1 MFFLPAIAGERNRIS
16 KNAYNDNGETVHY
29 QEVRRLEQIVI
40 NGGTPLQGSVRIHG
54 AKNAVLPILAA
65 TVLADGVHTVKNCP
79 RLSDV
84 SITEEILKSLG
95 AKTVRRE
102 DALVVDA
109 TGETGSFI
117 PEKLMRKLR
126 SSVVFMGAV
135 LAKTGRVKISA
146 PGGCE
151 LGPRPID
158 LHLKAL
164 SLLGAEIYEEH
175 GYLEHYAKRL
185 TGCHIHL
192 DFPSVGATENVM
204 LAGVLAEGETVITN
218 AARDPEICDL
228 ANFLNACGARVS
240 GAGTSSIRIEGV
252 RTLHPASYTVMPDRI
267 AATTYL
273 CAAAATGGE
282 VTVTHMEPEHI
293 SAVLSVLSDCG
304 CDITCGKNT
313 VHLKAPEKL
322 SACGAIRTMPYP
334 GFPTDAQ
341 SLMLATLCVARGTG
355 LITETIFE
363 SRFKPV
369 PELSRM
375 GAKISVS
382 DRVAVI
388 RGVDALWGAEV
399 CAEDL
404 RGGAALVIAGLCARG
419 KTVIHNPCFL
429 DRGYEALEEN
439 LAALGADIKRYR

>member
-1 MFFLPAIAGERNRIS
+1 ME
-16 KNAYNDNGETVHY
+16 H
-29 QEVRRLEQIVI
+29 IVI
-40 NGGTPLQGSVRIHG
+40 NGGTPLHGVVRIHG

-65 TVLADGVHTVKNCP
+65 TVLADGVHTVRNCP
-79 RLSDV
+79 YLSDV
-84 SITEEILKSLG
+84 SITEDILHSLG
-95 AKTVRRE
+95 IKTGRQANTLIVNN
-102 DALVVDA
+102 VGK
-109 TGETGSFI
+109 TGDFI
-117 PEKLMRKLR
+117 PERLMRKLR

-135 LAKTGRVKISA
+135 LAKTGSVKIST

-164 SLLGAEIYEEH
+164 SLLGAQVREEH
-175 GYLEHYAKRL
+175 GYLTLYADRL

-192 DFPSVGATENVM
+192 DFPSVGATENVL
-204 LAGVLAEGETVITN
+204 LASVLAEGETVITN
-218 AARDPEICDL
+218 AAREPEICDL
-228 ANFLNACGARVS
+228 AEFLKACGAQIT
-240 GAGTSSIRIEGV
+240 GAGTSSIRIVGV
-252 RTLHPASYTVMPDRI
+252 KNLHPATYTVMPDRI

-273 CAAAATGGE
+273 CAAAATGGD

-304 CDITCGKNT
+304 CAITCGDGT
-313 VHLKAPEKL
+313 VHLKAPERL
-322 SACGAIRTMPYP
+322 VACGGIRTMPYP

-341 SLMLATLCVARGTG
+341 SLMLATLCVAKGTG

-369 PELSRM
+369 PELCRM

-388 RGVDALWGAEV
+388 HGVEALWGAEV

-419 KTVIHNPCFL
+419 KTMIHHPKYL

-439 LAALGADIKRYR
+439 FAALGADIKRYR